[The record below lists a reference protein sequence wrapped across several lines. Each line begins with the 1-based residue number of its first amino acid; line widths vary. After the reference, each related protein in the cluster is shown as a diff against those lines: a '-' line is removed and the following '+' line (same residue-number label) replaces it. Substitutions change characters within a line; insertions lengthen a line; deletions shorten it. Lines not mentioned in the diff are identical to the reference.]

1 MVRLVRATYCGTCAW
16 TGGPD
21 KPGHDDLGTA
31 GGDLGTAGADLGA
44 VGGDHGTAGGDPG
57 MASMGAL

>member
-31 GGDLGTAGADLGA
+31 GGDLGTVGGDLGT

-57 MASMGAL
+57 MASMGTL